1 MKYGK
6 HDFTPIGKFDKRKIK
21 SIANLNLL
29 SHTELKM
36 WDEHFTKCF
45 NEIPDTFYKHSD
57 FYAAM
62 NECEDDLFLCD
73 NGKVYCPCEHE
84 LMEFIGYR

>member
-6 HDFTPIGKFDKRKIK
+6 HDFTPIGKFEKRKIK

-45 NEIPDTFYKHSD
+45 N
-57 FYAAM
+57 
-62 NECEDDLFLCD
+62 
-73 NGKVYCPCEHE
+73 
-84 LMEFIGYR
+84 